1 MLKYL
6 NTKKLKWRGF
16 TLIEMLVAM
25 TISVLIIGAICG
37 VFVSSI
43 KGKQRIYQL
52 KEIEDNAR
60 YAMELM
66 SREIR
71 VAQDVFS
78 LDNYTGSTPPSF
90 TDSSGANIQFCRADS
105 GGTCNGSGDY
115 LSKNGDLI
123 TSSKVKINNLIFYV
137 NDFDTDNDGQ
147 NDLQPRITISMTVVS
162 VSDSSVSMTFQT
174 TISPRIY

>member
-16 TLIEMLVAM
+16 TLIEMLVTM

-71 VAQDVFS
+71 MAQSINASDGSYDTLEFTNSSGGDVSYGLSGFS
-78 LDNYTGSTPPSF
+78 LINQ
-90 TDSSGANIQFCRADS
+90 DSEP
-105 GGTCNGSGDY
+105 
-115 LSKNGDLI
+115 I
-123 TSSKVKINNLIFYV
+123 TSDNVKITNLTFYI
-137 NDFDTDNDGQ
+137 NDTSAPAQ
-147 NDLQPRITISMTVVS
+147 SRVTISMTVA
-162 VSDSSVSMTFQT
+162 SDDESVSMNFQT